1 MKTPGMDQAG
11 IGAAI
16 RGVVA
21 MAGAA
26 ARAGTAGMAAADKA
40 AGVAAGMV
48 AADKVAGMAAGAL
61 AAADK
66 VAAGIDCFNEN
77 ADFSWRRT
85 V

>member
-1 MKTPGMDQAG
+1 METPGMDQAG

-26 ARAGTAGMAAADKA
+26 ARAGTAGRAAAGVA
-40 AGVAAGMV
+40 AGVAAGM
-48 AADKVAGMAAGAL
+48 

-66 VAAGIDCFNEN
+66 VVGKAAAGIDCFNEN